1 MRYRLDVVGPSI
13 VEVVRC
19 AGGWLFDRVMAGW
32 DVTVLV
38 TDDTDD
44 TDVRPLRILGAE
56 SADLE
61 SALALAGQGPL
72 PQAVAVAADLF
83 GCDARIR
90 RGVFEALHDGRI
102 EVTFWGDT
110 WPAELDRTVN
120 SVQHRLSVAARAFKA
135 DALAA
140 AAAPAT
146 AVGRTET
153 FRTGELA
160 CRRAG
165 TDFVPAS

>member
-38 TDDTDD
+38 TDDND

-56 SADLE
+56 SADLG

-90 RGVFEALHDGRI
+90 RGVLEALHDGGI

-110 WPAELDRTVN
+110 WPAELDCTVN

-135 DALAA
+135 EALAA

-153 FRTGELA
+153 FRTGKLA